1 MKPSSSMHCY
11 MWILLE
17 RSLTRLFCATN
28 PESRPETFQV
38 GNRPFLKFAKKIFPA
53 TQNCPSRGILLP
65 EGESLPTE
73 KGESHESSVASEWFL
88 EGWPGAVV
96 LIEYFAFV
104 DAHDPVESED

>member
-1 MKPSSSMHCY
+1 
-11 MWILLE
+11 LLE
-17 RSLTRLFCATN
+17 FR
-28 PESRPETFQV
+28 
-38 GNRPFLKFAKKIFPA
+38 KKIFPA